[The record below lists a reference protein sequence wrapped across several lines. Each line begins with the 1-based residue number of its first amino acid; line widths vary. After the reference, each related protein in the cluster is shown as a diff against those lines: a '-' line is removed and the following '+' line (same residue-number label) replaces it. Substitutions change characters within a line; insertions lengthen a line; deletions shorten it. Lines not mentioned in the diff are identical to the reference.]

1 MAHQCTHRFPLPPW
15 MGEDQDEPCRCDL
28 PWGHEG
34 AHSCSHLRDTGQVV
48 VELQDVPQ
56 EESDI
61 KLAGDALELIRRTQV
76 FTDSHP
82 TGPLMEAH
90 DALRAFIHGGQV
102 NQ

>member
-1 MAHQCTHRFPLPPW
+1 M
-15 MGEDQDEPCRCDL
+15 
-28 PWGHEG
+28 
-34 AHSCSHLRDTGQVV
+34 
-48 VELQDVPQ
+48 QDVPQ

-76 FTDSHP
+76 FTHSHP
-82 TGPLMEAH
+82 TGPIMEAH